1 MFCYQCEQTSKG
13 EGCQALG
20 VCGKDETTAILQ
32 DLLIHCV
39 KGISMY
45 AHRARQQGAADPE
58 IDAFTIDAIFATLTN
73 VNFDPESLQVLINK
87 AVEVRGQA
95 RKLYENAAAANGVVP
110 ELLTGAAAWQPAST
124 IEGLVEQGTETLLPV
139 RFLLETREIANLKE
153 LVLYG
158 IKGVAAYAVHAHAL
172 GGADPQSYAIIHEIL
187 DSLNRTATG
196 EQLLGTAL
204 RVGELNYRVMELLD
218 TVHTQTF
225 GHPEPSSFR
234 IQPKK
239 GKAILVSGH
248 DLGDLWALLEQTR
261 TWASMSI
268 PTVKC
273 CPRTAIQNSRAIR
286 TSQETTAEHGWTRPM
301 SSTNS
306 RAQS

>member
-13 EGCQALG
+13 EGCQTLG

-45 AHRARQQGAADPE
+45 AHRAKQQGAADPE

-73 VNFDPESLQVLINK
+73 VNFDPESLKVLIDK

-95 RKLYENAAAANGVVP
+95 REMYENACIAKAVVP
-110 ELLTGAAAWQPAST
+110 EILTGAATWQPAST
-124 IEGLVEQGTETLLPV
+124 IDGLVAQGTETLLPV
-139 RFLLETREIANLKE
+139 RFLLETKEIANLKE

-187 DSLNRTATG
+187 DSLTRSATG
-196 EQLLGTAL
+196 EQLLGAAL
-204 RVGELNYRVMELLD
+204 RVGELNYRVMKLLD

-225 GHPEPSSFR
+225 GHPHPTSFR

-239 GKAILVSGH
+239 
-248 DLGDLWALLEQTR
+248 
-261 TWASMSI
+261 
-268 PTVKC
+268 
-273 CPRTAIQNSRAIR
+273 
-286 TSQETTAEHGWTRPM
+286 
-301 SSTNS
+301 
-306 RAQS
+306 